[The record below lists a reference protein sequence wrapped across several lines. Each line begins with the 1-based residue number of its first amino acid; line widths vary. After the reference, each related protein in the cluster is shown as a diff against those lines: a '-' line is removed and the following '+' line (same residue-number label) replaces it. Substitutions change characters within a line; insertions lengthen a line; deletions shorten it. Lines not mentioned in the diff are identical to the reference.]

1 MNFKVKYKVGGC
13 LPQPKDKRDWK
24 FKKYIKPLLKAIYL
38 PDNYESNV
46 PNDFVFDQENSDQ
59 CCACAYSV
67 VRMIQEYDQSGLNE
81 PFSPSFTY
89 ANRRIGE
96 YEGEGMMLRDC
107 CKQGKYGSILWSEFP
122 CFYSYKEARKIFNK
136 NKDKFLK
143 HAYPFRIN
151 SFYTAHSDLEIMQ
164 AVYLTKAVLIGIKV
178 TEPFYHP
185 NELGYIDYSDNNETS
200 EEGHALL
207 IKGWKTVDG
216 IKYWII
222 QNSWGNEW
230 GNNGTGYIKFDDL
243 RKYLMDDAYVLV
255 DETNEIRIEKYKEL
269 YSNIKYRHSWINK
282 IIKYFKNLFKS

>member
-1 MNFKVKYKVGGC
+1 MNFKAKYKVGGC

-24 FKKYIKPLLKAIYL
+24 FRKYIKPLLKAIYL

-96 YEGEGMMLRDC
+96 YEGDGMMLRDC

-122 CFYSYKEARKIFNK
+122 YFYSYKEARKIFNK
-136 NKDKFLK
+136 NKDKFLE

-164 AVYLTKAVLIGIKV
+164 AIYLTKAVLIGIKV

-185 NELGYIDYSDNNETS
+185 NELGYIDYSDDNETS

-216 IKYWII
+216 IRYWII
-222 QNSWGNEW
+222 QNSWGSEW
-230 GNNGTGYIKFDDL
+230 GNNGTGYIRFDDL
-243 RKYLMDDAYVLV
+243 RKYLMDDVYVLV

-269 YSNIKYRHSWINK
+269 YSNIKCRHNWINK
-282 IIKYFKNLFKS
+282 IIRYLKNLFKG